1 MRFQF
6 RSAEAHRYPLT
17 QLHYIASF
25 KVKNDGSVN
34 LIITRGPIPVPPVVV
49 SPGSTSPPFTGGGI
63 YYIRLQHHPPL
74 PGPSS
79 EIIVTFKPGKE
90 IDAKSIGN
98 PIDAEIIAKFV

>member
-25 KVKNDGSVN
+25 KVKNDGSVK
-34 LIITRGPIPVPPVVV
+34 LIITHVPLPPVVV
-49 SPGSTSPPFTGGGI
+49 FPGSTSPPFTGAGI
-63 YYIRLQHHPPL
+63 YYIRPQPL
-74 PGPSS
+74 PERS
-79 EIIVTFKPGKE
+79 EIIVTFTPKKE

>member
-34 LIITRGPIPVPPVVV
+34 LTITRVPLPPVVV
-49 SPGSTSPPFTGGGI
+49 FPGSTSPPFTGGGI
-63 YYIRLQHHPPL
+63 YYIRPQHHPPL

-79 EIIVTFKPGKE
+79 EIIVTFKPKKE